1 MMWIT
6 KYEVEREKRMV
17 LVRILFFI
25 LFTVLTF
32 TLIAS
37 ASAQPPIPTPPLPP
51 IFTDLNITPAEIEP
65 GNEVTISFTIT
76 NIDNQTLVYTV
87 NMQIGE
93 LTLLIDVELGAY
105 ESKTVSRTITSYIF
119 GDYDV
124 RVDSLE
130 GSFTVKFHEV
140 PTPPLPPILSNLV
153 ITPEEIERG
162 DNVTISFDIENYGSP
177 SLTYIVAMHIENVND
192 PPPHLASL

>member
-6 KYEVEREKRMV
+6 KHEVEQENRVV
-17 LVRILFFI
+17 LVRILFVI

-76 NIDNQTLVYTV
+76 SSDNRTFTYTV
-87 NMQIGE
+87 TMQVGG
-93 LTLLIDVELGAY
+93 LNVPIDVELGAY
-105 ESKTVSRTITSYIF
+105 ESKTVSQTITQYIP
-119 GDYDV
+119 GDYNV
-124 RVDSLE
+124 TIDSLE
-130 GSFTVKFHEV
+130 GSFTVKFHEI
-140 PTPPLPPILSNLV
+140 PTPPLPPFLDNLN
-153 ITPEEIERG
+153 ITPAEIERG
-162 DNVTISFDIENYGSP
+162 DNITINFDIENYGSQ
-177 SLTYIVAMHIENVND
+177 SQTYGVDIHIENIND
-192 PPPHLASL
+192 PPPT

>member
-6 KYEVEREKRMV
+6 KHEVEQENRVV
-17 LVRILFFI
+17 LVRILFVI

-37 ASAQPPIPTPPLPP
+37 ASAQPPIPAPPLPP

-76 NIDNQTLVYTV
+76 SSDNRTFTYTV
-87 NMQIGE
+87 TMQVGG
-93 LTLLIDVELGAY
+93 LNVPIDVELGAY
-105 ESKTVSRTITSYIF
+105 ESKTVSQTITQYIP

-124 RVDSLE
+124 TIDSLE
-130 GSFTVKFHEV
+130 GSFTVKFHEI
-140 PTPPLPPILSNLV
+140 PTPPLPPFLDNLN
-153 ITPEEIERG
+153 ITPAEIERG
-162 DNVTISFDIENYGSP
+162 DNITINFDIENYGSQ
-177 SLTYIVAMHIENVND
+177 SQTYGVDIHIENIND
-192 PPPHLASL
+192 PPPT